1 MVDNGTLVGIA
12 LAQLDI
18 LVVKAHVVIL
28 HGAGSHLQIRS
39 ARLVLDIRRGRE
51 HLVHTF
57 KAGDS
62 LLIRFGRIDE
72 RLERRAEQRNIECKG
87 RHIDRLQLSLGDQPA
102 AQQHHDHIEHTRE
115 QAIRRGIDAHG
126 VIHVLLGRKVAIV
139 RGTEL
144 GALGLLVGKALD
156 YAHARKRILQLRI
169 DAADLFA
176 VVAKNLA
183 HTHVLPKHDD
193 RKRRRHHGHGER

>member
-28 HGAGSHLQIRS
+28 HGAGGHLQIRG

-51 HLVHTF
+51 HLVHTL
-57 KAGDS
+57 KAGNS

-72 RLERRAEQRNIECKG
+72 CLERRAEQRNVESEGC
-87 RHIDRLQLSLGDQPA
+87 HIDRLQLTLGNEPTT
-102 AQQHHDHIEHTRE
+102 QQHHDHIEHTRE

-139 RGTEL
+139 
-144 GALGLLVGKALD
+144 
-156 YAHARKRILQLRI
+156 
-169 DAADLFA
+169 
-176 VVAKNLA
+176 
-183 HTHVLPKHDD
+183 
-193 RKRRRHHGHGER
+193 